1 MSKLE
6 TLKAE
11 ARRKRVG
18 SAKKAKEAEA
28 AAAATGGAT
37 TPGGSG
43 SSENGEGPTMP
54 EGLSAKERM
63 KWKREHRDYVGS
75 STGKGG
81 KAKPKLTAKSSVVSS
96 VEQDKDMPEEI
107 RNSSK
112 LDQMKWRKKQAAL
125 ADRDSAG

>member
-1 MSKLE
+1 MPHEVTVSPVKTSFAFSPRDWRGE
-6 TLKAE
+6 
-11 ARRKRVG
+11 
-18 SAKKAKEAEA
+18 
-28 AAAATGGAT
+28 
-37 TPGGSG
+37 